1 MSEENNWNYENN
13 DQNVNQGNPVNLE
26 KSASVGTEGVNL
38 EKTVTVSEE
47 CANTETDMNGNPY
60 QANMSYGNG
69 STGYNYGQP
78 NGSAGYNY
86 GQPNGSAGYNYGQPN
101 GNAGYNYGQ
110 PNGSVGYNY
119 GQQNGNNLN
128 KKSESEGFG
137 IASLVL
143 GIITVLLFCTCISW
157 ITGILAI
164 IFGII
169 QLVKGNK
176 KGMAIVGLITGG
188 IGFVASVILY
198 ILIFFT
204 GFGSYS
210 NYDDIYDH
218 IYDDIYD
225 DIENSV
231 DDGTI

>member
-1 MSEENNWNYENN
+1 MSEENNWDYGTNE
-13 DQNVNQGNPVNLE
+13 QNINQGNPVSLEKNMTDDAQKANLE
-26 KSASVGTEGVNL
+26 K
-38 EKTVTVSEE
+38 
-47 CANTETDMNGNPY
+47 NTADNPY
-60 QANMSYGNG
+60 YTNTSYGNG
-69 STGYNYGQP
+69 GTNYNYGQA
-78 NGSAGYNY
+78 NDSAGYNY
-86 GQPNGSAGYNYGQPN
+86 GQPNGSAEYNYGQSNGSTEYNYGQP
-101 GNAGYNYGQ
+101 AGRYGS
-110 PNGSVGYNY
+110 N
-119 GQQNGNNLN
+119 
-128 KKSESEGFG
+128 KSESEGFG

-143 GIITVLLFCTCISW
+143 GIITVLLFCACISW

-188 IGFVASVILY
+188 IGFIASVILY

-204 GFGSYS
+204 GLGSYS
-210 NYDDIYDH
+210 NYDDIYNH

-225 DIENSV
+225 DIENSM

>member
-1 MSEENNWNYENN
+1 MSEENNWDYGTNE
-13 DQNVNQGNPVNLE
+13 QNINQGNPVSLE
-26 KSASVGTEGVNL
+26 KNMTDDAQRVNL
-38 EKTVTVSEE
+38 EK
-47 CANTETDMNGNPY
+47 NTADNPY
-60 QANMSYGNG
+60 YTNTSYGNG
-69 STGYNYGQP
+69 GTNYNYGQA
-78 NGSAGYNY
+78 NDSAGYNY
-86 GQPNGSAGYNYGQPN
+86 GQSNGSTEYNYGQP
-101 GNAGYNYGQ
+101 AGRYGS
-110 PNGSVGYNY
+110 N
-119 GQQNGNNLN
+119 
-128 KKSESEGFG
+128 KSESEGFG

-188 IGFVASVILY
+188 IGFIASVILY

-204 GFGSYS
+204 SLGSYS
-210 NYDDIYDH
+210 NYDDIYNH

-225 DIENSV
+225 DIENSM

>member
-1 MSEENNWNYENN
+1 MSEENNWDYGTNE
-13 DQNVNQGNPVNLE
+13 QNINQGNPVSLEKNMTDDAQKANLE
-26 KSASVGTEGVNL
+26 K
-38 EKTVTVSEE
+38 
-47 CANTETDMNGNPY
+47 NTADNPY
-60 QANMSYGNG
+60 YTNTSYGNG
-69 STGYNYGQP
+69 NTNYNYGQA
-78 NGSAGYNY
+78 NDSAGYNY
-86 GQPNGSAGYNYGQPN
+86 GQPNGSAEYNYGQSNGSTEYNYGQP
-101 GNAGYNYGQ
+101 AGRYGS
-110 PNGSVGYNY
+110 N
-119 GQQNGNNLN
+119 
-128 KKSESEGFG
+128 KSESEGFG

-188 IGFVASVILY
+188 IGFIASVILY

-204 GFGSYS
+204 GLGSYS
-210 NYDDIYDH
+210 NYDDIYNH

-225 DIENSV
+225 DIENSM

>member
-1 MSEENNWNYENN
+1 MSEENNWDYGTNE
-13 DQNVNQGNPVNLE
+13 QNINQGNPVSLE
-26 KSASVGTEGVNL
+26 KNMTDDAQRVNL
-38 EKTVTVSEE
+38 EK
-47 CANTETDMNGNPY
+47 NTADNPY
-60 QANMSYGNG
+60 YTNTSYGNG
-69 STGYNYGQP
+69 GTNYNYGQA
-78 NGSAGYNY
+78 NDSAGYNY
-86 GQPNGSAGYNYGQPN
+86 GQPNGSAEYNYGQP
-101 GNAGYNYGQ
+101 AGRYGS
-110 PNGSVGYNY
+110 N
-119 GQQNGNNLN
+119 
-128 KKSESEGFG
+128 KSESEGFG

-143 GIITVLLFCTCISW
+143 GIITALLFCTCISW

-188 IGFVASVILY
+188 IGFIASVILY

-204 GFGSYS
+204 GLGSYS
-210 NYDDIYDH
+210 NYDDIYNH

-225 DIENSV
+225 DIENSM

>member
-1 MSEENNWNYENN
+1 MSEENNWDYGTNE
-13 DQNVNQGNPVNLE
+13 QNINQGNPVSLEKNMTDDAQKANLE
-26 KSASVGTEGVNL
+26 K
-38 EKTVTVSEE
+38 
-47 CANTETDMNGNPY
+47 NTADNPY
-60 QANMSYGNG
+60 YTNTSYGNG
-69 STGYNYGQP
+69 GTNYNYGQA
-78 NGSAGYNY
+78 NDSAGYNY
-86 GQPNGSAGYNYGQPN
+86 GQPNGSAEYNYGQSN
-101 GNAGYNYGQ
+101 GSTEYNYGL
-110 PNGSVGYNY
+110 PAGRSGSH
-119 GQQNGNNLN
+119 
-128 KKSESEGFG
+128 KSESEGFG
-137 IASLVL
+137 IAALVL

-188 IGFVASVILY
+188 IGFIASVILY

-204 GFGSYS
+204 SLGSYS
-210 NYDDIYDH
+210 NYDDIYNH

-225 DIENSV
+225 DIENSM

>member
-1 MSEENNWNYENN
+1 MSEENNWDYGTNE
-13 DQNVNQGNPVNLE
+13 QNINQGNPVSLE
-26 KSASVGTEGVNL
+26 KNMTDDAQRVNL
-38 EKTVTVSEE
+38 EK
-47 CANTETDMNGNPY
+47 NTADNPY
-60 QANMSYGNG
+60 YTNTSYGNG
-69 STGYNYGQP
+69 GTNYNYGQANGSTEYNYGQP
-78 NGSAGYNY
+78 AGRYGSN
-86 GQPNGSAGYNYGQPN
+86 
-101 GNAGYNYGQ
+101 
-110 PNGSVGYNY
+110 
-119 GQQNGNNLN
+119 
-128 KKSESEGFG
+128 KSESEGFG

-188 IGFVASVILY
+188 IGFIASVILY

-204 GFGSYS
+204 GLGSYS
-210 NYDDIYDH
+210 NYDDIYNH

-225 DIENSV
+225 DIENSM

>member
-1 MSEENNWNYENN
+1 MSEENNWDYGTNE
-13 DQNVNQGNPVNLE
+13 QNINQGNPVSLEKNMTDDAQKANLE
-26 KSASVGTEGVNL
+26 K
-38 EKTVTVSEE
+38 KTTD
-47 CANTETDMNGNPY
+47 NTYYTNT
-60 QANMSYGNG
+60 SYGNG
-69 STGYNYGQP
+69 GTNYNYGQA
-78 NGSAGYNY
+78 NDSAGYNY
-86 GQPNGSAGYNYGQPN
+86 GQPNGSAEYNYGQSNGSTEYNYGQP
-101 GNAGYNYGQ
+101 AGRYGS
-110 PNGSVGYNY
+110 N
-119 GQQNGNNLN
+119 
-128 KKSESEGFG
+128 KSESEGFG

-188 IGFVASVILY
+188 IGFIASVILY

-204 GFGSYS
+204 GLGSYS
-210 NYDDIYDH
+210 NYDDIYNH

-225 DIENSV
+225 DIENSM

>member
-1 MSEENNWNYENN
+1 MSEENNWDYGTNE
-13 DQNVNQGNPVNLE
+13 QNINQGNPVSLEKNMTDDAQKANLE
-26 KSASVGTEGVNL
+26 K
-38 EKTVTVSEE
+38 
-47 CANTETDMNGNPY
+47 NTADNPY
-60 QANMSYGNG
+60 YTNTSYGNG
-69 STGYNYGQP
+69 GTNYNYGQA
-78 NGSAGYNY
+78 NDSAGYNY
-86 GQPNGSAGYNYGQPN
+86 GQPNGSAEYNYGQSNGSTEYNYGQP
-101 GNAGYNYGQ
+101 AGRYGS
-110 PNGSVGYNY
+110 N
-119 GQQNGNNLN
+119 
-128 KKSESEGFG
+128 KSESEGFG

-188 IGFVASVILY
+188 IGFIASVILY

-204 GFGSYS
+204 GLGSYS
-210 NYDDIYDH
+210 NYDDIYNH

-225 DIENSV
+225 DIENSM

>member
-1 MSEENNWNYENN
+1 MSEENNWNYGTN

-26 KSASVGTEGVNL
+26 KNTAADTQKVNL
-38 EKTVTVSEE
+38 EKNTV
-47 CANTETDMNGNPY
+47 DNPY
-60 QANMSYGNG
+60 YTNTSYGNG
-69 STGYNYGQP
+69 GTDYNYGQS
-78 NGSAGYNY
+78 NGGTDYGY
-86 GQPNGSAGYNYGQPN
+86 GQSNDSAGYNYGQPN
-101 GNAGYNYGQ
+101 GNN
-110 PNGSVGYNY
+110 
-119 GQQNGNNLN
+119 
-128 KKSESEGFG
+128 KSESEGFG
-137 IASLVL
+137 IASLIL

-164 IFGII
+164 IFGIL

-188 IGFVASVILY
+188 IGFVVSIILY
-198 ILIFFT
+198 ILIFFA

-210 NYDDIYDH
+210 NYNDIYNH

-225 DIENSV
+225 DIEDSM

>member
-1 MSEENNWNYENN
+1 MSEENNWDYRTNE
-13 DQNVNQGNPVNLE
+13 QNINQGNPVSLE
-26 KSASVGTEGVNL
+26 KNMTDDAQRVNL
-38 EKTVTVSEE
+38 EK
-47 CANTETDMNGNPY
+47 NTADNPY
-60 QANMSYGNG
+60 YTNTSYGNG
-69 STGYNYGQP
+69 GTNYNYGQA
-78 NGSAGYNY
+78 NDSAGYNY
-86 GQPNGSAGYNYGQPN
+86 GQPNGSAEYNYGQSNGSTEYNYGQP
-101 GNAGYNYGQ
+101 AGRYGS
-110 PNGSVGYNY
+110 N
-119 GQQNGNNLN
+119 
-128 KKSESEGFG
+128 KSESEGFG

-188 IGFVASVILY
+188 IGFIASVILY

-204 GFGSYS
+204 SLGSYS
-210 NYDDIYDH
+210 NYDDIYNH

-225 DIENSV
+225 DIENSM

>member
-1 MSEENNWNYENN
+1 MSEENNWDYGTNE
-13 DQNVNQGNPVNLE
+13 QNINQGNPVSLE
-26 KSASVGTEGVNL
+26 KNMTDDAQRVNL
-38 EKTVTVSEE
+38 EK
-47 CANTETDMNGNPY
+47 NTADNPY
-60 QANMSYGNG
+60 YTNTSYGNG
-69 STGYNYGQP
+69 NTNYNYGQS
-78 NGSAGYNY
+78 NDSAGYNY
-86 GQPNGSAGYNYGQPN
+86 GQPNGSAEYNYGQSNGSTEYNYGQP
-101 GNAGYNYGQ
+101 AGRYGS
-110 PNGSVGYNY
+110 N
-119 GQQNGNNLN
+119 
-128 KKSESEGFG
+128 KSESEGFG

-188 IGFVASVILY
+188 IGFIASVILY

-204 GFGSYS
+204 SLGSYS
-210 NYDDIYDH
+210 NYDDIYNH

-225 DIENSV
+225 DIENSM

>member
-1 MSEENNWNYENN
+1 MSEENNWDYGTNE
-13 DQNVNQGNPVNLE
+13 QNINQGNPVSLEKNMTDDAQKANLE
-26 KSASVGTEGVNL
+26 K
-38 EKTVTVSEE
+38 
-47 CANTETDMNGNPY
+47 NTADNPY
-60 QANMSYGNG
+60 YTNTSYGNG
-69 STGYNYGQP
+69 NTNYNYGQS
-78 NGSAGYNY
+78 NDSAGYNY
-86 GQPNGSAGYNYGQPN
+86 GQSNGSTEYNYGQP
-101 GNAGYNYGQ
+101 AGRYGS
-110 PNGSVGYNY
+110 N
-119 GQQNGNNLN
+119 
-128 KKSESEGFG
+128 KSESEGFG

-188 IGFVASVILY
+188 IGFIASVILY

-204 GFGSYS
+204 SLGSYS
-210 NYDDIYDH
+210 NYDDI
-218 IYDDIYD
+218 
-225 DIENSV
+225 ENSM

>member
-1 MSEENNWNYENN
+1 MSEENNWDYGTNE
-13 DQNVNQGNPVNLE
+13 QNINQGNPVSLEKNMTDDAQKANLE
-26 KSASVGTEGVNL
+26 K
-38 EKTVTVSEE
+38 
-47 CANTETDMNGNPY
+47 NTADNPY
-60 QANMSYGNG
+60 YTNTSYGNG
-69 STGYNYGQP
+69 NTNYNYGQSNDSTGYNYGQS
-78 NGSAGYNY
+78 NGSTEYNY
-86 GQPNGSAGYNYGQPN
+86 GQPAGRYGSN
-101 GNAGYNYGQ
+101 
-110 PNGSVGYNY
+110 
-119 GQQNGNNLN
+119 
-128 KKSESEGFG
+128 KSESEGFG

-188 IGFVASVILY
+188 IGFIASVILY

-204 GFGSYS
+204 SLGSYS
-210 NYDDIYDH
+210 NYDDIYNH

-225 DIENSV
+225 DIENSM

>member
-1 MSEENNWNYENN
+1 MSEENNWDYGTNE
-13 DQNVNQGNPVNLE
+13 QNINQGNPVSLEKNMTDDAQKANLE
-26 KSASVGTEGVNL
+26 K
-38 EKTVTVSEE
+38 
-47 CANTETDMNGNPY
+47 NTADNPY
-60 QANMSYGNG
+60 YTNTSYGNG
-69 STGYNYGQP
+69 NTNYNYGQS
-78 NGSAGYNY
+78 NDSAGYNY
-86 GQPNGSAGYNYGQPN
+86 GQSNGSTEYNYGQP
-101 GNAGYNYGQ
+101 AGRYGS
-110 PNGSVGYNY
+110 N
-119 GQQNGNNLN
+119 
-128 KKSESEGFG
+128 KSESEGFG

-188 IGFVASVILY
+188 IGFIASVILY

-204 GFGSYS
+204 SLGSYS
-210 NYDDIYDH
+210 NYDDIYNH

-225 DIENSV
+225 DIENSM

>member
-1 MSEENNWNYENN
+1 MSEENNWDYGTNE
-13 DQNVNQGNPVNLE
+13 QNINQGNPVSLEKNMADDAQKANLE
-26 KSASVGTEGVNL
+26 KNIA
-38 EKTVTVSEE
+38 
-47 CANTETDMNGNPY
+47 DNPY
-60 QANMSYGNG
+60 YTNTSYGNG
-69 STGYNYGQP
+69 GTNYNYGQA
-78 NGSAGYNY
+78 NDSAGYNY
-86 GQPNGSAGYNYGQPN
+86 GQPNGSAEYNYGQSNGSTEYNYGQP
-101 GNAGYNYGQ
+101 AGRYGS
-110 PNGSVGYNY
+110 N
-119 GQQNGNNLN
+119 
-128 KKSESEGFG
+128 KSESEGFG

-188 IGFVASVILY
+188 IGFIASVILY

-204 GFGSYS
+204 SLGSYS
-210 NYDDIYDH
+210 NYDDIYNH

-225 DIENSV
+225 DIENSM

>member
-1 MSEENNWNYENN
+1 MSEENNWDYGTNE
-13 DQNVNQGNPVNLE
+13 QNINQGNPVSLE
-26 KSASVGTEGVNL
+26 KNMTDDAQRVNL
-38 EKTVTVSEE
+38 EK
-47 CANTETDMNGNPY
+47 NTADNPY
-60 QANMSYGNG
+60 YTNTSYGNG
-69 STGYNYGQP
+69 GTNYNYGQA
-78 NGSAGYNY
+78 NESAGYNY
-86 GQPNGSAGYNYGQPN
+86 GQPNGSAEYNYGQSNGSTEYNYGQP
-101 GNAGYNYGQ
+101 AGRYGS
-110 PNGSVGYNY
+110 N
-119 GQQNGNNLN
+119 
-128 KKSESEGFG
+128 KSESEGFG

-188 IGFVASVILY
+188 IGFIASVILY

-204 GFGSYS
+204 SLGSYS
-210 NYDDIYDH
+210 NYDDIYNH

-225 DIENSV
+225 DIENSM

>member
-1 MSEENNWNYENN
+1 MSEENNWDYGTNE
-13 DQNVNQGNPVNLE
+13 QNINQGNPVSLEKNMTDDAQKANLE
-26 KSASVGTEGVNL
+26 KN
-38 EKTVTVSEE
+38 TV
-47 CANTETDMNGNPY
+47 DNPY
-60 QANMSYGNG
+60 YTNTSYGNG
-69 STGYNYGQP
+69 GTNYNYGQA
-78 NGSAGYNY
+78 NDSAGYNY
-86 GQPNGSAGYNYGQPN
+86 GQPNGSAEYNYGQSNGSTEYNYGQP
-101 GNAGYNYGQ
+101 AGRYGS
-110 PNGSVGYNY
+110 N
-119 GQQNGNNLN
+119 
-128 KKSESEGFG
+128 KSESEGFG

-188 IGFVASVILY
+188 IGFIASVILY

-204 GFGSYS
+204 GLGSYS
-210 NYDDIYDH
+210 NYDDIYNH

-225 DIENSV
+225 DIENSM

>member
-1 MSEENNWNYENN
+1 MSEENNWNYGTN

-26 KSASVGTEGVNL
+26 KNTADDTQKVNL
-38 EKTVTVSEE
+38 EK
-47 CANTETDMNGNPY
+47 NTADNPY
-60 QANMSYGNG
+60 YTNTPYGNG
-69 STGYNYGQP
+69 GTDYNYGQS
-78 NGSAGYNY
+78 NGGTDYGY
-86 GQPNGSAGYNYGQPN
+86 GQPNSN
-101 GNAGYNYGQ
+101 
-110 PNGSVGYNY
+110 VGYQHESN
-119 GQQNGNNLN
+119 
-128 KKSESEGFG
+128 KSESEGFG

-143 GIITVLLFCTCISW
+143 GIITALMFCTCISW

-188 IGFVASVILY
+188 IGFVVSIILY
-198 ILIFFT
+198 ILIFFA

-210 NYDDIYDH
+210 NYNDIYNH

-225 DIENSV
+225 DIEDSM

>member
-1 MSEENNWNYENN
+1 MSEENNWDYGTNE
-13 DQNVNQGNPVNLE
+13 QNINQGNPVSLEKNMTDDAQKANLE
-26 KSASVGTEGVNL
+26 K
-38 EKTVTVSEE
+38 
-47 CANTETDMNGNPY
+47 NTADNPY
-60 QANMSYGNG
+60 YTNTSYGNG
-69 STGYNYGQP
+69 GTNYNYGQA
-78 NGSAGYNY
+78 NDSAGYNY
-86 GQPNGSAGYNYGQPN
+86 GQPNGSAEYNYGQSNGSTEYNYGQP
-101 GNAGYNYGQ
+101 AGRYGS
-110 PNGSVGYNY
+110 N
-119 GQQNGNNLN
+119 
-128 KKSESEGFG
+128 KSESEGFG

-188 IGFVASVILY
+188 IGFIASVILY

-204 GFGSYS
+204 SLGSYS
-210 NYDDIYDH
+210 NYDDIYNH

-225 DIENSV
+225 DIENIM

>member
-1 MSEENNWNYENN
+1 MSEENNWDYGTNE
-13 DQNVNQGNPVNLE
+13 QNINQGNPVSLEKNMTDDAQKANLE
-26 KSASVGTEGVNL
+26 K
-38 EKTVTVSEE
+38 
-47 CANTETDMNGNPY
+47 NTADNPY
-60 QANMSYGNG
+60 YTNTSYGNG
-69 STGYNYGQP
+69 GTNYNYGQA
-78 NGSAGYNY
+78 NDSAGYNY
-86 GQPNGSAGYNYGQPN
+86 GQPNGSAEYNYGQSNGSTEYNYGQP
-101 GNAGYNYGQ
+101 AGRYGS
-110 PNGSVGYNY
+110 N
-119 GQQNGNNLN
+119 
-128 KKSESEGFG
+128 KSESEGFG

-188 IGFVASVILY
+188 IGFAASIILY

-204 GFGSYS
+204 GLGSYS
-210 NYDDIYDH
+210 NYDDIYNH

-225 DIENSV
+225 DIENSM

>member
-1 MSEENNWNYENN
+1 MSEENNWDYGTNE
-13 DQNVNQGNPVNLE
+13 QNINQGNPVSLE
-26 KSASVGTEGVNL
+26 KNMTDDAQRVNL
-38 EKTVTVSEE
+38 EK
-47 CANTETDMNGNPY
+47 NTADNPY
-60 QANMSYGNG
+60 YTNTSYGNG
-69 STGYNYGQP
+69 GTNYNYGQA
-78 NGSAGYNY
+78 NDSAGYNY
-86 GQPNGSAGYNYGQPN
+86 GQPNGSVEYNYGQSNGSTEYNYGQP
-101 GNAGYNYGQ
+101 AGRYGS
-110 PNGSVGYNY
+110 N
-119 GQQNGNNLN
+119 
-128 KKSESEGFG
+128 KSESEGFG

-188 IGFVASVILY
+188 IGFIASVILY

-204 GFGSYS
+204 SLGSYS
-210 NYDDIYDH
+210 NYDDIYNH

-225 DIENSV
+225 DIENSM

>member
-1 MSEENNWNYENN
+1 MSEENNWDYGTNE
-13 DQNVNQGNPVNLE
+13 QNINQGNPVSLE
-26 KSASVGTEGVNL
+26 KNMTDDAQRVNL
-38 EKTVTVSEE
+38 EK
-47 CANTETDMNGNPY
+47 NTADNPY
-60 QANMSYGNG
+60 YTNTSYGNG
-69 STGYNYGQP
+69 GTNYNYGQA
-78 NGSAGYNY
+78 NDSAGYNY
-86 GQPNGSAGYNYGQPN
+86 GQPNGSAEYNYGQSNGSAEYNYGQP
-101 GNAGYNYGQ
+101 AGRYGS
-110 PNGSVGYNY
+110 N
-119 GQQNGNNLN
+119 
-128 KKSESEGFG
+128 KSESEGFG

-188 IGFVASVILY
+188 IGFAASIILY

-204 GFGSYS
+204 GLGSYS
-210 NYDDIYDH
+210 SYNDIYDH

-225 DIENSV
+225 DIEDSM

>member
-1 MSEENNWNYENN
+1 MSEENNWNYGTN

-26 KSASVGTEGVNL
+26 KNTADDTQKVNL
-38 EKTVTVSEE
+38 EKNTV
-47 CANTETDMNGNPY
+47 DNPY
-60 QANMSYGNG
+60 YTNTSYGNG
-69 STGYNYGQP
+69 GTDYNYGQS
-78 NGSAGYNY
+78 NGGTDYGY
-86 GQPNGSAGYNYGQPN
+86 GQSNDSAGYNYGQPN
-101 GNAGYNYGQ
+101 GNN
-110 PNGSVGYNY
+110 
-119 GQQNGNNLN
+119 
-128 KKSESEGFG
+128 KSESEGFG
-137 IASLVL
+137 IASLIL

-164 IFGII
+164 IFGIL

-188 IGFVASVILY
+188 IGFVVSIILY
-198 ILIFFT
+198 ILIFFA

-210 NYDDIYDH
+210 NYNDIYNH

-225 DIENSV
+225 DIEDSM

>member
-1 MSEENNWNYENN
+1 MSEENNWDYGTNE
-13 DQNVNQGNPVNLE
+13 QNINQGNPVSLEKNMTDDAQKANLE
-26 KSASVGTEGVNL
+26 K
-38 EKTVTVSEE
+38 
-47 CANTETDMNGNPY
+47 NTADNPY
-60 QANMSYGNG
+60 YTNTSYGNG
-69 STGYNYGQP
+69 NTNYNYGQS
-78 NGSAGYNY
+78 NDSAGYNY
-86 GQPNGSAGYNYGQPN
+86 GQSNGSTEYNYGQP
-101 GNAGYNYGQ
+101 AGRYGS
-110 PNGSVGYNY
+110 N
-119 GQQNGNNLN
+119 
-128 KKSESEGFG
+128 KSESEGFG

-176 KGMAIVGLITGG
+176 KGMAIFGLITGG
-188 IGFVASVILY
+188 IGFIASVILY

-204 GFGSYS
+204 SLGSYS
-210 NYDDIYDH
+210 NYDDIYNH

-225 DIENSV
+225 DIENSM

>member
-1 MSEENNWNYENN
+1 MSEENNWDYGTNE
-13 DQNVNQGNPVNLE
+13 QNINQGNPVSLEKNMTDDAQKANLE
-26 KSASVGTEGVNL
+26 K
-38 EKTVTVSEE
+38 
-47 CANTETDMNGNPY
+47 NTADNPY
-60 QANMSYGNG
+60 YTNTSYGNG
-69 STGYNYGQP
+69 GTNYNYGQA
-78 NGSAGYNY
+78 NDSAGYNY
-86 GQPNGSAGYNYGQPN
+86 GQPNGSAEYNYGQSNGSTEYNYGQP
-101 GNAGYNYGQ
+101 AGGYGS
-110 PNGSVGYNY
+110 N
-119 GQQNGNNLN
+119 
-128 KKSESEGFG
+128 KSESEGFG

-176 KGMAIVGLITGG
+176 NGMAIVGLITGG
-188 IGFVASVILY
+188 IGFIASVILY

-204 GFGSYS
+204 GLGSYS
-210 NYDDIYDH
+210 NYDDIYNH

-225 DIENSV
+225 DIENSM

>member
-1 MSEENNWNYENN
+1 MSEESNWNYGTN

-26 KSASVGTEGVNL
+26 KNTADDTQKVNL
-38 EKTVTVSEE
+38 EK
-47 CANTETDMNGNPY
+47 NMTDNPY
-60 QANMSYGNG
+60 YTNTSYGNG
-69 STGYNYGQP
+69 GTDYNYGQS
-78 NGSAGYNY
+78 NGGTDYGYGQSNDSAGYNY
-86 GQPNGSAGYNYGQPN
+86 GQS
-101 GNAGYNYGQ
+101 
-110 PNGSVGYNY
+110 
-119 GQQNGNNLN
+119 NGNN
-128 KKSESEGFG
+128 KSESEGFG
-137 IASLVL
+137 IASLIL

-164 IFGII
+164 IFGIL

-188 IGFVASVILY
+188 IGFVVSIILY
-198 ILIFFT
+198 ILIFFA

-210 NYDDIYDH
+210 NYNDIYNH

-225 DIENSV
+225 DIEDSM

>member
-1 MSEENNWNYENN
+1 MSEENNWDYGTNE
-13 DQNVNQGNPVNLE
+13 QNINQGNPVSLEKNMTDDAQKANLE
-26 KSASVGTEGVNL
+26 K
-38 EKTVTVSEE
+38 
-47 CANTETDMNGNPY
+47 NTADNPY
-60 QANMSYGNG
+60 YTNTSYGNG
-69 STGYNYGQP
+69 GTNYNYGQANDSVGYNYGQP
-78 NGSAGYNY
+78 NGSAEYNYGQSNGSTEYNY
-86 GQPNGSAGYNYGQPN
+86 GQPAGRYGSN
-101 GNAGYNYGQ
+101 
-110 PNGSVGYNY
+110 
-119 GQQNGNNLN
+119 
-128 KKSESEGFG
+128 KSESEGFG

-188 IGFVASVILY
+188 IGFIASVILY

-204 GFGSYS
+204 SLGSYS
-210 NYDDIYDH
+210 NYDDIYNH
-218 IYDDIYD
+218 IYD
-225 DIENSV
+225 DIENSM